1 MFEKILVAT
10 DGSTHGRNAT
20 RVAGSLAGR
29 YDAELIIAHVVT
41 EKPVP
46 EELRRMAE
54 VEHLVKMPEPE
65 PNSSFGR
72 LSLKPSREVTE
83 QQLKA
88 AIARKLLEQGAA
100 LAKKEGATMVQPLEL
115 EGDAADALVRATKER
130 GVDLVVI
137 GSRSFGP
144 LGRLLH
150 GSVSTEVSQH
160 VRCPCLIVK
169 RADNS

>member
-1 MFEKILVAT
+1 MFERILVAT
-10 DGSTHGRNAT
+10 DGSDHGRNAT
-20 RVAGSLAGR
+20 RVAGSLAGK
-29 YDAELIIAHVVT
+29 YEAELLVAHVIT
-41 EKPVP
+41 DKPVP
-46 EELRRMAE
+46 EELRRMAS
-54 VEHLVKMPEPE
+54 VEHLVKEPKPEPG
-65 PNSSFGR
+65 SSLGR
-72 LSLKPSREVTE
+72 LSLKPSRDVLD

-88 AIARKLLEQGAA
+88 AIASKLLEQGAA
-100 LAKKEGATMVQPLEL
+100 LAKSEGATKVKPLEL
-115 EGDAADALVRATKER
+115 DGDAADALVRAAKER

>member
-1 MFEKILVAT
+1 MFERILVAT

-41 EKPVP
+41 DKPVP

-65 PNSSFGR
+65 PSSTLGR
-72 LSLKPSREVTE
+72 LSLKPSQEIVD
-83 QQLKA
+83 QQLKG
-88 AIARKLLEQGAA
+88 AIANKLLEQGAA
-100 LAKKEGATMVQPLEL
+100 LAKQAGATKVKPLEM
-115 EGDAADALVRATKER
+115 EGEAAEALVRATKER

-169 RADNS
+169 RPDNS